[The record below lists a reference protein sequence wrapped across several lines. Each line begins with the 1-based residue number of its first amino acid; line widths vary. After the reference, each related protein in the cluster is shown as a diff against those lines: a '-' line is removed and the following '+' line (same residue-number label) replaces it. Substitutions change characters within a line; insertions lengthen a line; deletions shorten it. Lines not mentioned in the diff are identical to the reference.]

1 MKTFADAVRNLNED
15 VQTVVAIGN
24 RTHWIFTENDE
35 IDEAWA
41 ESFEVTEI
49 ISETKT
55 SVIFRIAL
63 IEE

>member
-15 VQTVVAIGN
+15 VHTVVAIGS

-41 ESFEVTEI
+41 ESFEVTEVV
-49 ISETKT
+49 SATKT
-55 SVIFRIAL
+55 SIIFRINL
-63 IEE
+63 IED

>member
-1 MKTFADAVRNLNED
+1 MKTFADAVRNLNEE
-15 VQTVVAIGN
+15 VSTVVAIGN

-41 ESFEVTEI
+41 ESFEVTEVV
-49 ISETKT
+49 SETKT
-55 SVIFRIAL
+55 SVIFRISL

>member
-1 MKTFADAVRNLNED
+1 MKTFADAVRNLNEE
-15 VQTVVAIGN
+15 VQTVVAIGS

-41 ESFEVTEI
+41 ESFEVTEVV
-49 ISETKT
+49 SETKT
-55 SVIFRIAL
+55 SVIFRISL